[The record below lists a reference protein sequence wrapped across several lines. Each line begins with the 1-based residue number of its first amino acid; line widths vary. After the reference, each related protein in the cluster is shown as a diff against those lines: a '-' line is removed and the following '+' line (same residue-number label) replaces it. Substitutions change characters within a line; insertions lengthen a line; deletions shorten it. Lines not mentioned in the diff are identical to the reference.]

1 MTLDS
6 GQALGQALIC
16 LVFQTKRE
24 DSPRTMKF
32 HLTVAL
38 FGLLF
43 ATTLRAASVADTKFE
58 HGRGFYEAPFEET
71 ITTKTK
77 GATLVYTL
85 DGSDPR
91 ESATARVGVSP
102 LKVKIDPTSRDG
114 RPLSPGVILRVYAKK
129 EGVKPSNVDTATYL
143 FAEQVREQSHRSP
156 GGGWPEGNRAN
167 RQVLIYG
174 MNREVLDDPRWKD
187 QIVPALKSI
196 PTMSIVAPLH

>member
-1 MTLDS
+1 
-6 GQALGQALIC
+6 
-16 LVFQTKRE
+16 
-24 DSPRTMKF
+24 MKL
-32 HLTVAL
+32 HLSVAL

-58 HGRGFYEAPFEET
+58 HGRGFYETPFEET

-91 ESATARVGVSP
+91 ESTTARRGTNP

-143 FAEQVREQSHRSP
+143 FAEQVREQSPVSYTHL
-156 GGGWPEGNRAN
+156 RAH
-167 RQVLIYG
+167 
-174 MNREVLDDPRWKD
+174 E
-187 QIVPALKSI
+187 
-196 PTMSIVAPLH
+196 T

>member
-1 MTLDS
+1 MERK
-6 GQALGQALIC
+6 GLGSFPVIFSNEHTWPSAQIPLSSKPS
-16 LVFQTKRE
+16 T
-24 DSPRTMKF
+24 RTVRARCNF
-32 HLTVAL
+32 ILPLH
-38 FGLLF
+38 FFWLLF

-58 HGRGFYEAPFEET
+58 HGRGFYETPFEET

-91 ESATARVGVSP
+91 ESATARRGTNP

-114 RPLSPGVILRVYAKK
+114 RPLSPGVILRVYARK

-143 FAEQVREQSHRSP
+143 FAGQVREQTHRSP

-167 RQVLIYG
+167 RQVLI
-174 MNREVLDDPRWKD
+174 
-187 QIVPALKSI
+187 
-196 PTMSIVAPLH
+196 

>member
-1 MTLDS
+1 
-6 GQALGQALIC
+6 
-16 LVFQTKRE
+16 
-24 DSPRTMKF
+24 MKL
-32 HLTVAL
+32 HLSVAL

-43 ATTLRAASVADTKFE
+43 ATKLSAASAANTKFE
-58 HGRGFYEAPFEET
+58 HVRGFYQTPFEET

-77 GATLVYTL
+77 GVTLVYTL

-91 ESATARVGVSP
+91 ESATARRGTNP
-102 LKVKIDPTSRDG
+102 LKVKFDPTSREG

-129 EGVKPSNVDTATYL
+129 EGVKPSNVDTSTYL
-143 FAEQVREQSHRSP
+143 FAEQVLEQSHRSP

-174 MNREVLDDPRWKD
+174 MNREVLDDPCWKD

-196 PTMSIVAPLH
+196 PTMSIVAPLDSWFNSETGLYSNPREKDKKRRSPVRLS